1 MPAIFIRENT
11 NLPKRKAFDLY
22 PTERTLISA
31 ALKEIVPA
39 LRSQP
44 KSVLDP
50 GAGDG
55 RWGYI
60 AAQMANAGR
69 ISGVELRDQP
79 RPDGFTFWF
88 PKQDFLSW
96 LPESSYPFDLIVGN
110 PPFKYAE
117 GFVRHAFDLLA
128 PNGTLAYLLKIG
140 FMASV
145 SRYEGLWN
153 QVYPKEV
160 LVCSTRPSFYNG
172 STGGDEY
179 AVFVWQKDEHGDP
192 VGSPRSWNTRLLKYD
207 RTR

>member
-1 MPAIFIRENT
+1 MPAIFIREDT

-22 PTERTLISA
+22 PTERNLIA
-31 ALKEIVPA
+31 VALKEIIPT

-55 RWGYI
+55 RWGFAAAVLTI
-60 AAQMANAGR
+60 AEQT
-69 ISGVELRDQP
+69 IGVELREQP
-79 RPDGFTFWF
+79 RPAGFTSWF
-88 PKQDFLSW
+88 PEQNFLLW
-96 LPESSYPFDLIVGN
+96 NPEPIQQFDLIVGN
-110 PPFKYAE
+110 PPFMFAE

-145 SRYEGLWN
+145 KRYDGLWS

-179 AVFVWQKDEHGDP
+179 AVFVWQKDDHGDP
-192 VGSPRSWNTRLLKYD
+192 VGSPRSWGTRLLKYD